1 MELLNKESDEII
13 LIIIYESQ
21 NINVIKC
28 KAGDKIKDILIAFAS
43 NINLD
48 YSSLLILYSGKT
60 LGNDDLNQ
68 TFFFIMNL
76 EDKKSQV
83 VNLLIY
89 RKYPDI
95 FQEKNDI
102 NIILIIDSKN
112 VFVLKGKKQE
122 KIKDIINRNS
132 YIIGTNIS
140 SYIFNYGMREISIN
154 KKFDD
159 LANFIDKI
167 FSGMTLLV
175 YSKHPLKVEFVN
187 INCRTIAIDCFW
199 EDRIKDICKIYCS
212 KINKKVKDF
221 TFIYGTV
228 ELDINQSFSQMLS
241 SINDLNSKMKIPI
254 INETCE
260 ENNVTN
266 NYFKIIEI
274 NANEHE
280 SCFKR
285 HKKLLIIIS
294 MIIIIIVI
302 ISVVIIIVK

>member
-1 MELLNKESDEII
+1 MEFLNKESDEII

-28 KAGDKIKDILIAFAS
+28 KADDKIKDILIAFAA

-48 YSSLLILYSGKT
+48 YSSLLILYTGKT

-89 RKYPDI
+89 RKFPNV

-102 NIILIIDSKN
+102 NVILIIDSKN

-122 KIKDIINRNS
+122 KIKDIINRNN
-132 YIIGTNIS
+132 YIIGTNIH
-140 SYIFNYGMREISIN
+140 SYIFKYGMREISIN

-187 INCRTIAIDCFW
+187 INCRTVAIDCFW
-199 EDRIKDICKIYCS
+199 EDKIKDICKIYCS
-212 KINKKVKDF
+212 EINKKVKDF